1 MIKYVKKKSLEKKK
15 SNIFN
20 KIYQKQKTGKEIHI
34 FSCILSILNSLQH
47 TITEFNLEK
56 DLEIVRE
63 NYRISCESE
72 NETRPLQKNFLP
84 VKSGASL
91 YNVQDSLQKG
101 RQGSSERPVNG
112 LTSNKVSFENQNPTE
127 AANRGRR
134 PHNQKGTS
142 GLE

>member
-1 MIKYVKKKSLEKKK
+1 MLKKKKLRKKDQIYLTK
-15 SNIFN
+15 HTKN
-20 KIYQKQKTGKEIHI
+20 KKTGKEIHI
-34 FSCILSILNSLQH
+34 FSCILSILNSLQQ

-56 DLEIVRE
+56 DLEILRE

-142 GLE
+142 WLE